1 MQSKGCRATERMRF
15 LLRLQA
21 ASRQSPAR
29 PVQFRIPPK
38 GAGIRK
44 FWSPLPFGLKKQPP
58 GSGMKQG
65 ADFSVWKRSL
75 FVKQGGTYDKE
86 I

>member
-44 FWSPLPFGLKKQPP
+44 FWSHLPLGLRNSPLGRGRSMAQ
-58 GSGMKQG
+58 
-65 ADFSVWKRSL
+65 DFLYETGKL